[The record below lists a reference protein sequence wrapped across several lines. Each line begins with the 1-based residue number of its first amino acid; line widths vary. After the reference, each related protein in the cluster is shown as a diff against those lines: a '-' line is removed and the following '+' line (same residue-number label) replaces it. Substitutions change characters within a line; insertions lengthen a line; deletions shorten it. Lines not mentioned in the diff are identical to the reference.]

1 MLDSEANVTAEFTK
15 PALAV
20 DEIAAGALLVTV
32 LVVVL
37 GVVAVGAP
45 EVPVL
50 VLASGVVGMDEI
62 DIYNPPCLPKLTA
75 TYCWTLVFYVFFS
88 ENLKKFVLAFL
99 WIAKNH

>member
-15 PALAV
+15 PAFAV

-45 EVPVL
+45 EAPVL
-50 VLASGVVGMDEI
+50 ALASGVVGMDEI
-62 DIYNPPCLPKLTA
+62 DIYNPPCLPKLSA
-75 TYCWTLVFYVFFS
+75 TYCPTLAFYAFFS
-88 ENLKKFVLAFL
+88 ENLKKDLYRFF
-99 WIAKNH
+99 K